1 MEKRKMENILR
12 KENLKKGAVV
22 TIAILMVLSNVIPMV
37 FGDSDSDNWGNS
49 LKDNISYTKTSG
61 GYCKITAQGGKV
73 GIKFPYVDSD
83 ILSIY
88 LYKVDRL
95 TFDYTYIKNGKSYSY
110 SGSVTNI
117 NKGKKVFKIT
127 IPAGTTDFALEDCEA
142 RFKFNSALLLTG
154 LWSWTVPKYQYL
166 GPISDYK

>member
-49 LKDNISYTKTSG
+49 LKSSISYTTTSG
-61 GYCKITAQGGKV
+61 GYCKITAKGGKV
-73 GIKFPYVDSD
+73 GIKFPYVDVE

-88 LYKVDRL
+88 LYKVDRI
-95 TFDYTYIKNGKSYSY
+95 TFDYTYIKNGKTF
-110 SGSVTNI
+110 SGSPTFSSI
-117 NKGKKVFKIT
+117 NKGKKVIKIR
-127 IPAGTTDFALEDCEA
+127 IPAGTTDFALEDCDA
-142 RFKFNSALLLTG
+142 RFKFNSALLATG